1 MIEFY
6 YMFVLDTTLFWS
18 KIWFMPHMWRK
29 YGVNEGVGLKI
40 KKMKKQKNPPFHL
53 LVLEAP
59 DSQETRG
66 LLVHA
71 VLEAQNH
78 NKNNRIAKRIL
89 PMEIRKVYSF
99 IS

>member
-18 KIWFMPHMWRK
+18 EIWFMPHVWRK
-29 YGVNEGVGLKI
+29 CGVNGGGGLKI

-59 DSQETRG
+59 DSQETRV

-71 VLEAQNH
+71 TSDFQGN
-78 NKNNRIAKRIL
+78 NKDK
-89 PMEIRKVYSF
+89 
-99 IS
+99 